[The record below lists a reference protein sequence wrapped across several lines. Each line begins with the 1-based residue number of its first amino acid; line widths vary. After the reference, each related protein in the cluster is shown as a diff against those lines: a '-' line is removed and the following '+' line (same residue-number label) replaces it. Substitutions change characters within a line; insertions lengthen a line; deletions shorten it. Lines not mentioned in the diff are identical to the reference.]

1 MINQLIRNAVEKE
14 ATNIHIAPGAGP
26 LIRVNGKVKVL
37 DDEQIMSHDHVMTV
51 LNELCTEVQLD
62 ALNQNGELY
71 FGYSI
76 PEVGRFRVNVL
87 KQRGSYS
94 LSIRILKLVIPDKSE
109 LGLPE
114 HLYEL
119 LEKGQGLFLVS
130 GASGTGRSTTIASL
144 IQHINSTKR
153 VHIMTIESPIEYL
166 FKHDKSIV
174 IQRDVGTDCVDFYEG
189 LSSAMLHD
197 PDVIMISEINTER
210 MQDLA
215 LRLAE
220 AGKLVIAGY
229 SGVNTISALGG
240 FLFSEQAERKQ
251 IRKHKLASVLL
262 GIISQQLVPS
272 KDQDIRLLGYELL
285 LMNNVVR
292 SNIISD
298 NLAEIQNTLIAGR
311 RQGMVSMDACLYE
324 MFSCG
329 AITKDTLYRYCTDTD
344 VVKRLEKSLI

>member
-1 MINQLIRNAVEKE
+1 MINQLIRNAVENG
-14 ATNIHIAPGAGP
+14 ATNIHIAPGAQP
-26 LIRVNGKVKVL
+26 LIRINGKIRQME
-37 DDEQIMSHDHVMTV
+37 DEQILLHDNV
-51 LNELCTEVQLD
+51 LSILKELCTEVQLET
-62 ALNQNGELY
+62 LNQNGELY

-76 PEVGRFRVNVL
+76 PEVGRFRVNVI
-87 KQRGSYS
+87 KQRGSFS

-130 GASGTGRSTTIASL
+130 GASGSGKSTTIASL

-153 VHIMTIESPIEYL
+153 VHIMTIEAPIEYL
-166 FKHDKSIV
+166 FKHDRSIV
-174 IQRDVGTDCVDFYEG
+174 IQRDVGTDCADFYEG

-197 PDVIMISEINTER
+197 PDVIMISEINSER

-215 LRLAE
+215 LKLAE

-229 SGVNTISALGG
+229 SGVNAISALGS
-240 FLFSEQAERKQ
+240 FLFSEQTERKQ

-272 KDQDIRLLGYELL
+272 KDQDNRILGYELL
-285 LMNNVVR
+285 LMNNVVK

-298 NLAEIQNTLIAGR
+298 NLTEIQNTLIAGR
-311 RQGMVSMDACLYE
+311 RQGMVSMDASLYE
-324 MFSCG
+324 MYSNG
-329 AITKDTLYRYCTDTD
+329 VITKDTLYRFCTDAEL
-344 VVKRLEKSLI
+344 VKRLEKSLI

>member
-1 MINQLIRNAVEKE
+1 MINQLIRNAVENG
-14 ATNIHIAPGAGP
+14 ATNIHIAPGAQP
-26 LIRVNGKVKVL
+26 LIRVNGEVQQL
-37 DDEQIMSHDHVMTV
+37 EDEQNLSHDNVMSI
-51 LNELCTEVQLD
+51 LNELCNEVELE
-62 ALNQNGELY
+62 ALNEDGELY

-76 PEVGRFRVNVL
+76 PELGRFRVNVL
-87 KQRGSYS
+87 KQRGSFS
-94 LSIRILKLVIPDKSE
+94 LSIRILKIVIPDKSE

-114 HLYEL
+114 HLYDL

-153 VHIMTIESPIEYL
+153 AHIMTIESPIEYL

-174 IQRDVGTDCVDFYEG
+174 IQRDVGTDCLDFYEG

-197 PDVIMISEINTER
+197 PDVIMISEIDSEP

-215 LRLAE
+215 IRLAE
-220 AGKLVIAGY
+220 SGKLVIAGY
-229 SGVNTISALGG
+229 SGTNTISALGS
-240 FLFSEQAERKQ
+240 FLFSEQTERKQ
-251 IRKHKLASVLL
+251 IRKHKLASVLI

-272 KDQDIRLLGYELL
+272 VNHEIRLLGYELL
-285 LMNNVVR
+285 LMNNVVK

-311 RQGMVSMDACLYE
+311 RQGMVSMDASLYE
-324 MFSCG
+324 MYSKG
-329 AITKDTLYRYCTDTD
+329 AITKDTLYRYCSDKE